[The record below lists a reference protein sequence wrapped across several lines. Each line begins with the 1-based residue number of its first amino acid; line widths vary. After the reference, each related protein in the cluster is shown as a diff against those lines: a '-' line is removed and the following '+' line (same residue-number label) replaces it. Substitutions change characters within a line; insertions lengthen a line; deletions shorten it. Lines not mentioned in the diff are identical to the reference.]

1 MPKLDD
7 VSWHL
12 DAAGEPDETAEVRAA
27 LHIGLFLAWVAHR
40 EDWKGIPGL
49 EAAPIAQV
57 RTRQTTGTQFLL
69 EHCDGKLYT
78 EMLTPDAA
86 SFAESYY
93 PKKFL
98 QAYAA
103 IVRSHG
109 LQEYQVPD
117 DWLLYDEVARA
128 LESAAASGAR
138 KQWWRPW

>member
-12 DAAGEPDETAEVRAA
+12 DAAGEPEETAEVRAG

-40 EDWKGIPGL
+40 GDWTGISGQ
-49 EAAPIAQV
+49 EAAPVEQV
-57 RTRQTTGTQFLL
+57 RTRKMTGTQFLL

-93 PKKFL
+93 PRKFL
-98 QAYAA
+98 QAYARVLHA
-103 IVRSHG
+103 HG

-117 DWLLYDEVARA
+117 DWKLFDEVAREV
-128 LESAAASGAR
+128 ESAAVSKAQR
-138 KQWWRPW
+138 QWWRLW